1 MWSVSQFMRVKPLNL
16 RWFDWFGHWS
26 GRVPDLRN
34 LGARRRDRGARVE
47 HIHHLALGY
56 LTPDRRRKWR
66 KHTRDIKFKT
76 KIKYQNPWNLVFDF
90 MIIYMIWSDTFKEEF
105 KWPVLKK
112 RWGDALIW
120 IHIRRSLGGQ
130 RQVWD
135 AATATYELHPLFE

>member
-26 GRVPDLRN
+26 GRVPDLWN

-76 KIKYQNPWNLVFDF
+76 KIKYQNPEILYSNSWL
-90 MIIYMIWSDTFKEEF
+90 YWSDTFKEEF